1 MCAARRRAALKTKK
15 LRNVGKSKSTDTED
29 DDVEEEEG
37 MEENE
42 VVGEDGN
49 SKLND
54 SFVALMPPSHSYT
67 FLHTFTIQP

>member
-1 MCAARRRAALKTKK
+1 MYAARRRAALKTKK

-29 DDVEEEEG
+29 DDVEDEEG

-49 SKLND
+49 YKLNGL
-54 SFVALMPPSHSYT
+54 FVAIVPPSHSYT
-67 FLHTFTIQP
+67 LLHTFTIQP